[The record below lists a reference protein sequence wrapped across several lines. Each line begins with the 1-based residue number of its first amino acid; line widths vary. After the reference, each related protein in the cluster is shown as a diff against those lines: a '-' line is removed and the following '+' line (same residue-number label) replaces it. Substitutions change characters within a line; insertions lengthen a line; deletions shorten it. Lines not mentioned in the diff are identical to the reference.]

1 MTNDHQDVH
10 RRELP
15 PLPALAS
22 FLAAVE
28 TSSFSRA
35 AERMALTQSAIS
47 RQVALLEDWLGIAL
61 FDRRGRRVTPT
72 PAAIAYAE
80 AIGPAV
86 ERLRA
91 ATRRVL
97 TPADDRALTIATLP
111 SFGMRWLAP
120 RLPGLTARHPELLV
134 NFAARSRPFDFAQE
148 RFDAAIHF
156 GLPDWPG
163 AEHALLFREQVIAVC
178 APNWLERHPV
188 TTPADLPGQALL
200 GQETRPDAWR
210 RWFAAARVVAPPV
223 PEGPVFEHFLMLAH
237 AAVAGMGVALIPAF
251 LIAPELDSG
260 ALVSPFDMTLAGAEA
275 YYLVWP
281 RIPGESPMLD
291 RFRHWLLDETAVG
304 TGHESPD
311 EDARRMM
318 PRS

>member
-1 MTNDHQDVH
+1 MSDHHQDVH

-47 RQVALLEDWLGIAL
+47 RQIALLEEWLGIAL
-61 FDRRGRRVTPT
+61 FERRGRRVVPT
-72 PAAIAYAE
+72 AAAIAYAE

-86 ERLRA
+86 ERVRG
-91 ATRRVL
+91 ATRRL
-97 TPADDRALTIATLP
+97 LAPADDRALTIATLP

-134 NFAARSRPFDFAQE
+134 NFAARSRPFDFAEE

-156 GLPDWPG
+156 GLPDWPR
-163 AEHALLFREQVIAVC
+163 ADHALLFHEDVVPVC
-178 APNWLERHPV
+178 SPDWLARHPV
-188 TTPADLPGQALL
+188 DTPADLLRHTLL
-200 GQETRPDAWR
+200 VQETRPDAWGQ
-210 RWFAAARVVAPPV
+210 WFAAAGLDAVDV
-223 PEGPVFEHFLMLAH
+223 PDGPVFEHFLMLAH
-237 AAVAGMGVALIPAF
+237 AAAAGMGMALIPSF
-251 LIAPELDSG
+251 LIRPELDAG
-260 ALVSPFDMTLAGAEA
+260 TLVSPVDIALRGPGA

-281 RIPGESPMLD
+281 RGQGDTPLLD
-291 RFRHWLLDETAVG
+291 RFRRWLLDEAG
-304 TGHESPD
+304 G
-311 EDARRMM
+311 
-318 PRS
+318 

>member
-1 MTNDHQDVH
+1 MPTDPPDVH

-35 AERMALTQSAIS
+35 AQRMALTQSAIS
-47 RQVALLEDWLGIAL
+47 RQIALLEDWLGTPL
-61 FDRRGRRVTPT
+61 FERRGRRVTPT

-80 AIGPAV
+80 AVGPAV
-86 ERLRA
+86 ERVRS
-91 ATRRVL
+91 ATRRL
-97 TPADDRALTIATLP
+97 LAPPDDRALTIATLP

-134 NFAARSRPFDFAQE
+134 NFAARSYPFDFAAE

-163 AEHALLFREQVIAVC
+163 ADHALLFHEDVVAVC
-178 APNWLERHPV
+178 SPGWLARHPV
-188 TTPADLPGQALL
+188 ASPADLPPQSLL
-200 GQETRPDAWR
+200 SLEARPDAWGS
-210 RWFAAARVVAPPV
+210 WFAAAGLADAAAR
-223 PEGPVFEHFLMLAH
+223 GPVYEHFLMLAH
-237 AAVAGMGVALIPAF
+237 AAAAGMGVALIPSF
-251 LIAPELDSG
+251 LIRPELAAG
-260 ALVSPFDMTLAGAEA
+260 TLVTPLAVTLSAREA

-281 RIPGESPMLD
+281 RGGVRSPLFD
-291 RFRHWLLDETAVG
+291 RFRDWLLGEAAS
-304 TGHESPD
+304 E
-311 EDARRMM
+311 A
-318 PRS
+318 